1 MQNNVCGLR
10 KSDLENLDKILKSVT
25 RNEKCR
31 GRQSSDR
38 RLYTEREDG
47 EKGFKSSQC
56 MRQNKDLST
65 NKWIALSWRRE
76 LHKE

>member
-1 MQNNVCGLR
+1 MQNNVCGFR

-47 EKGFKSSQC
+47 EKGLKSS
-56 MRQNKDLST
+56 
-65 NKWIALSWRRE
+65 
-76 LHKE
+76 